1 MKRYPMFIGGKWVDA
16 RSGEY
21 FDDINPYT
29 GEVYAHVAKGDERDA
44 DSAMAAAYEARK
56 AWASTPPAQRAAV
69 LSRAAA
75 ILEAERREFAE
86 VLTSEGGGTS
96 NKVLF
101 EISQTM
107 DLLHTAAADCKAILG
122 STYQTDPEKLSIT
135 VRSPK
140 GTVVAISPW
149 NFPLILSMYKVA
161 YALGTG
167 NTVVLKP
174 SSETPV
180 IGLKIGELFQ
190 KAGLTPGALNVVTGP
205 GRQLGDALIA
215 DERCS
220 LVTLTGST
228 ETGRHVAKKAAERM
242 KETVLELG
250 GKNPLIILSDADLD
264 LAVSTAAFGTFL
276 HQGQICMSVGRII
289 IEAKAAQ
296 AFAEKLAKKAA
307 RLAKGDPALP
317 QTVVGPLINDEQVRK
332 VDQLVRDAVD
342 KGAELLHGGRF
353 EGRVYDPTVLLG
365 VNPGMRIYHEE
376 AFGPVASIIPVQDE
390 IEALRVANDNEY
402 GLSAAVLTR
411 DIHKA
416 LHLAEGL
423 EAGMVHVND
432 STIHAEAC
440 CPFGGLKGSGH
451 GREGGRFSIEAYTDL
466 KWLTIQKGVKQYPF

>member
-56 AWASTPPAQRAAV
+56 AWSSTPPAQRAAV

-122 STYQTDPEKLSIT
+122 STYQI
-135 VRSPK
+135 RSGKTFHHRPQSQR
-140 GTVVAISPW
+140 TVVAISPW

-190 KAGLTPGALNVVTGP
+190 KGRSDAGCAQCGGRARKTTG
-205 GRQLGDALIA
+205 RRLIA

-250 GKNPLIILSDADLD
+250 GKNPLIILSDA
-264 LAVSTAAFGTFL
+264 TWTW
-276 HQGQICMSVGRII
+276 R
-289 IEAKAAQ
+289 
-296 AFAEKLAKKAA
+296 
-307 RLAKGDPALP
+307 
-317 QTVVGPLINDEQVRK
+317 
-332 VDQLVRDAVD
+332 
-342 KGAELLHGGRF
+342 
-353 EGRVYDPTVLLG
+353 
-365 VNPGMRIYHEE
+365 
-376 AFGPVASIIPVQDE
+376 
-390 IEALRVANDNEY
+390 
-402 GLSAAVLTR
+402 
-411 DIHKA
+411 
-416 LHLAEGL
+416 
-423 EAGMVHVND
+423 
-432 STIHAEAC
+432 
-440 CPFGGLKGSGH
+440 
-451 GREGGRFSIEAYTDL
+451 
-466 KWLTIQKGVKQYPF
+466 